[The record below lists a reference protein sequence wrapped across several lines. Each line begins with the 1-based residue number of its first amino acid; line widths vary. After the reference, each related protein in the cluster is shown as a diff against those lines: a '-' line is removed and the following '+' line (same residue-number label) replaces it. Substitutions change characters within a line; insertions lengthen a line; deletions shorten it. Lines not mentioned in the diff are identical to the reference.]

1 MGEIA
6 NEKRFY
12 KKFLKTAQP
21 IVNRIPLMNQRS
33 YQTTFFTLKPLPS
46 DVIYDE
52 IEDFSYKAEWVIPP
66 EEDPEKVIFYTH
78 GGGYGMGDLISSRAL
93 IAPIAKKTGIRV
105 FSFEYRLAPEHPFPA
120 AFDDA
125 KKAYEYVLGQGYSP
139 GNIIAFG
146 ESAGGGLAVSN
157 ILRLIA
163 EGKEAPK
170 CLVTISPWSD
180 LTATGQT
187 YFLNEDKD
195 PLLRGKYLKRLA
207 DSYVGDDSPLNP
219 YISPAFASY
228 DDRFPPTLIQAGSDE
243 VLLDDSKLLYN
254 AMKDGG
260 VDVDIEI
267 YPKMWHV
274 FHIWQIEES
283 DKAITAIDE
292 FIKRKV

>member
-1 MGEIA
+1 MKSDFIK
-6 NEKRFY
+6 N
-12 KKFLKTAQP
+12 FLKTAQP

-33 YQTTFFTLKPLPS
+33 YQTTFFTLKSLPS

>member
-1 MGEIA
+1 MKSDFIK
-6 NEKRFY
+6 N
-12 KKFLKTAQP
+12 FLKTAQP

-78 GGGYGMGDLISSRAL
+78 GGGYGMGDLVSSRAL

-125 KKAYEYVLGQGYSP
+125 KEAYEYVLGQGYSP

-243 VLLDDSKLLYN
+243 VLLDDSKLLYD

-274 FHIWQIEES
+274 FHIWQIDES

>member
-1 MGEIA
+1 MKSDFIK
-6 NEKRFY
+6 N
-12 KKFLKTAQP
+12 FLKTAQP

-170 CLVTISPWSD
+170 RLVTISPWSD